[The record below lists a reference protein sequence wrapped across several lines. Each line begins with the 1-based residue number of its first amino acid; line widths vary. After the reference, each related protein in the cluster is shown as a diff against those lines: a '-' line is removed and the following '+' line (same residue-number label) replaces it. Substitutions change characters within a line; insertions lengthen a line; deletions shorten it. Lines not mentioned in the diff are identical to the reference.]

1 MIRLYQCKKL
11 VVVALTMEDF
21 GGFVVAA
28 VINYANPTIG
38 EFVKVDRFEVSL
50 LGEQNRFVFVTL
62 KPQDSVFEADDEGV
76 RFEVQFH
83 IRVEFIGFVQSTVD
97 VAFEL
102 AKRFFTKIEARESI
116 EWLYHM
122 ARIISKERERMQ
134 WVVLP
139 IHKLPL

>member
-97 VAFEL
+97 VTFEL
-102 AKRFFTKIEARESI
+102 AKRFFTKVEAR
-116 EWLYHM
+116 
-122 ARIISKERERMQ
+122 
-134 WVVLP
+134 
-139 IHKLPL
+139 

>member
-62 KPQDSVFEADDEGV
+62 KPQDSVLEADDEGV
-76 RFEVQFH
+76 RFEVEFH
-83 IRVEFIGFVQSTVD
+83 IWVEFIGFVQSTAD
-97 VAFEL
+97 VTFEL
-102 AKRFFTKIEARESI
+102 AKRFFTKVEARESI
-116 EWLYHM
+116 DWLHM
-122 ARIISKERERMQ
+122 KKIIARGGRECNG
-134 WVVLP
+134 
-139 IHKLPL
+139 

>member
-62 KPQDSVFEADDEGV
+62 KPQDSVLEADDEGV
-76 RFEVQFH
+76 RFEV
-83 IRVEFIGFVQSTVD
+83 EFYEWVKLVSFVQSTVD
-97 VAFEL
+97 VTLEL
-102 AKRFFTKIEARESI
+102 AKRFFTKIEARESVD
-116 EWLYHM
+116 WLHM
-122 ARIISKERERMQ
+122 EKIIARGGREGNG
-134 WVVLP
+134 
-139 IHKLPL
+139 